1 MDVNYKV
8 DRRKKSNVK
17 LSNFI
22 NMACQKVKKNVSDG
36 IMKYEV
42 GSLIYYSI
50 ISYIFFQMRG
60 RP

>member
-42 GSLIYYSI
+42 EVLSTIVYLLV
-50 ISYIFFQMRG
+50 FFQMRG

>member
-42 GSLIYYSI
+42 EALSTIV
-50 ISYIFFQMRG
+50 
-60 RP
+60 